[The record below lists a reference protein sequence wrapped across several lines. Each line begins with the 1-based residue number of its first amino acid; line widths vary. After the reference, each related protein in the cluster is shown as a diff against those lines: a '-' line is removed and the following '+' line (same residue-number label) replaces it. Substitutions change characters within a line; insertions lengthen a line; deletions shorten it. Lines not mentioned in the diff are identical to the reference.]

1 LGLRLQTSTQW
12 GAIKKIIATQPGV
25 RYRVKLGYV
34 HGGSVGGG
42 MKVYNGG
49 VESTQSIGG
58 SGWLNKTTE
67 RVFEFV
73 AESDMVMLKFFS
85 GEVSGVE
92 ANMYLS
98 KVEISIANSNH
109 YSRIRGDKTY
119 ELSNHLGNVL
129 ATITDRKLGFSNNT
143 SNNIA
148 SHYQAEVTSATD
160 YYPFGSPMSK
170 RSVFDYKSKY
180 GFNSAEKHNELDN
193 LDGLDYDLGARFYSS
208 KLGRM
213 FSPDPRESEYPWQST
228 YAYFCN
234 SPIVII
240 DYKGEGGEGDE
251 KTGVITATVY
261 FQFDNSSSLSSSDQ
275 ANFIKAFE
283 SNVKSTWNTYS
294 INGVNVN
301 VNQVQFLPLPSGKSE
316 SNLLEN
322 ENLLTVG
329 MGGDADPTTV
339 LFSKSYINSDR
350 QTGYIYEQN
359 WGREAA
365 HEFGHLLGLSD
376 SYHEGTF
383 LSEYGHYG
391 YFYDRFSVPMSK
403 NNVLAY
409 PDYDPSNNLF
419 SQGGQLTPYQL
430 KIAFSKGKVEDRYPT
445 ATVVATEQEWNNGNG
460 VIRTVDVTYTSK
472 GIDVKTQNGKDL
484 HFVKNLGLY
493 YGGNGAS
500 YYLYKKGQ
508 KRYTPT
514 KENRTFLR
522 ENGF

>member
-1 LGLRLQTSTQW
+1 M
-12 GAIKKIIATQPGV
+12 
-25 RYRVKLGYV
+25 

-42 MKVYNGG
+42 MEVYNGG

-73 AESDMVMLKFFS
+73 ADSDMVMLKFFS
-85 GEVSGVE
+85 GEVTGVE

-228 YAYFCN
+228 YAYFSN
-234 SPIVII
+234 SPISQVDIN
-240 DYKGEGGEGDE
+240 GEGGGE
-251 KTGVITATVY
+251 
-261 FQFDNSSSLSSSDQ
+261 
-275 ANFIKAFE
+275 
-283 SNVKSTWNTYS
+283 
-294 INGVNVN
+294 
-301 VNQVQFLPLPSGKSE
+301 GKS
-316 SNLLEN
+316 N
-322 ENLLTVG
+322 EN
-329 MGGDADPTTV
+329 TT
-339 LFSKSYINSDR
+339 N
-350 QTGYIYEQN
+350 
-359 WGREAA
+359 
-365 HEFGHLLGLSD
+365 
-376 SYHEGTF
+376 
-383 LSEYGHYG
+383 
-391 YFYDRFSVPMSK
+391 K
-403 NNVLAY
+403 NNTPKAPAPTNYKV
-409 PDYDPSNNLF
+409 PITPQDNL
-419 SQGGQLTPYQL
+419 
-430 KIAFSKGKVEDRYPT
+430 
-445 ATVVATEQEWNNGNG
+445 VVPHEIQIREKYRNGNATKG
-460 VIRTVDVTYTSK
+460 LPFTYWLTIPNVFVYDDNENNETTASTEDNYDK
-472 GIDVKTQNGKDL
+472 NKRSVSVNLSLFEKLGEVQGKSSVKRQQEKIE
-484 HFVKNLGLY
+484 K
-493 YGGNGAS
+493 
-500 YYLYKKGQ
+500 
-508 KRYTPT
+508 
-514 KENRTFLR
+514 
-522 ENGF
+522 

>member
-1 LGLRLQTSTQW
+1 M

-34 HGGSVGGG
+34 HGGNVGGG
-42 MKVYNGG
+42 MEVYNGG
-49 VESTQSIGG
+49 EESTQSIGG

-73 AESDMVMLKFFS
+73 PDSDMVMLKFFS
-85 GEVSGVE
+85 GEVTGLE

-228 YAYFCN
+228 YAYFSN
-234 SPIVII
+234 SPISQVDIN
-240 DYKGEGGEGDE
+240 GEGGGEGKSNENTTNKNNTPKAPAPTNYLVPITPQDNLVVPHEIQIRE
-251 KTGVITATVY
+251 KYRNGNATKGLPFTYWLTIPNVFVYDDNENNETTASTEDNYDKNKRSVSVNLSLFEKLGEVQGKSSVKKATGEDRKVIDPTGKGTKPG
-261 FQFDNSSSLSSSDQ
+261 QKPLSS
-275 ANFIKAFE
+275 E
-283 SNVKSTWNTYS
+283 
-294 INGVNVN
+294 
-301 VNQVQFLPLPSGKSE
+301 
-316 SNLLEN
+316 
-322 ENLLTVG
+322 
-329 MGGDADPTTV
+329 
-339 LFSKSYINSDR
+339 
-350 QTGYIYEQN
+350 
-359 WGREAA
+359 
-365 HEFGHLLGLSD
+365 
-376 SYHEGTF
+376 
-383 LSEYGHYG
+383 
-391 YFYDRFSVPMSK
+391 
-403 NNVLAY
+403 
-409 PDYDPSNNLF
+409 
-419 SQGGQLTPYQL
+419 
-430 KIAFSKGKVEDRYPT
+430 
-445 ATVVATEQEWNNGNG
+445 
-460 VIRTVDVTYTSK
+460 
-472 GIDVKTQNGKDL
+472 
-484 HFVKNLGLY
+484 
-493 YGGNGAS
+493 
-500 YYLYKKGQ
+500 
-508 KRYTPT
+508 
-514 KENRTFLR
+514 KEK
-522 ENGF
+522 